1 MDPQSRIENLV
12 GVLLVTRDG
21 ATKTRIMYERCL
33 TSSQVE
39 GYLYFLQLSDLIR
52 KEERTQVFKPTQKG
66 ARLLMDYE
74 HINQEIDWCV
84 IA

>member
-1 MDPQSRIENLV
+1 MDPHSRIENLV

-33 TSSQVE
+33 TSSSRR
-39 GYLYFLQLSDLIR
+39 YLSFLQLSDLIR
-52 KEERTQVFKPTQKG
+52 KEEITQLFKPIQKG
-66 ARLLMDYE
+66 TSLLMDYE

-84 IA
+84 TV